1 MLQEKHAK
9 ILVNPRPSKEKFTK
23 YSFPSKTLEYLA
35 SGTVAIITKLEGIPN
50 EYYEYCYTFEEEN
63 IDGLAKGLNEIMNK
77 SDQELENKA
86 RKAKNFVMYKK
97 NNSIQVS
104 RILKFLKDI

>member
-1 MLQEKHAK
+1 
-9 ILVNPRPSKEKFTK
+9 
-23 YSFPSKTLEYLA
+23 
-35 SGTVAIITKLEGIPN
+35 
-50 EYYEYCYTFEEEN
+50 
-63 IDGLAKGLNEIMNK
+63 MNK